1 MARSERQFAERFR
14 VPDRR
19 ARARAGNNLRRA
31 DQERLRALSTGWKI
45 ARVSQPKR
53 RKRMGGADQR
63 SAAKGLL
70 RERAARRDVG
80 RFSRSVRH
88 LFRDHRWTSLRVGRR
103 RRFVEYDRARFA
115 SCLVSRSANVEV
127 TTNAH
132 EWTPI

>member
-31 DQERLRALSTGWKI
+31 DQERLRTLSTGWKI

-63 SAAKGLL
+63 SAPKGLL
-70 RERAARRDVG
+70 RERAARRDAG
-80 RFSRSVRH
+80 RFSRSVRRF
-88 LFRDHRWTSLRVGRR
+88 LWNNRRPGLRIVRR
-103 RRFVEYDRARFA
+103 RRSVESDRARLA
-115 SCLVSRSANVEV
+115 SCPVSRSE
-127 TTNAH
+127 
-132 EWTPI
+132 TPDV